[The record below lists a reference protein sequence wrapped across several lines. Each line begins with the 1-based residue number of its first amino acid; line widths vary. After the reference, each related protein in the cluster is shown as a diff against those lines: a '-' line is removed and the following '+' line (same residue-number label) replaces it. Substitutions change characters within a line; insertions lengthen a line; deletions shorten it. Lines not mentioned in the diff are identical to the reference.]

1 MQNAYVGSFT
11 KICETA
17 GMKVKKGNN
26 AMIFE
31 EMMQN
36 SKTKSQKSG
45 MKWVQECGSR
55 RT

>member
-1 MQNAYVGSFT
+1 MD
-11 KICETA
+11 
-17 GMKVKKGNN
+17 VKKGSN
-26 AMIFE
+26 AMNFE

-36 SKTKSQKSG
+36 SQTKSQKSG